1 MPKETDNDRDER
13 NNHLGWSRV
22 DTTYFDQQ
30 FQSKIIDQ
38 EIQYHNQHISKK
50 LLATSER
57 RVGESDIL
65 IKPKTR

>member
-38 EIQYHNQHISKK
+38 EIQYYNQYISKK

>member
-13 NNHLGWSRV
+13 NNHLGRSRV

-38 EIQYHNQHISKK
+38 EIQYYNQNISKK
-50 LLATSER
+50 LLATAER

>member
-38 EIQYHNQHISKK
+38 EIQYYNQYISKK
-50 LLATSER
+50 LLTTAER

>member
-38 EIQYHNQHISKK
+38 EIQYYNQYISKK
-50 LLATSER
+50 LLATAER

>member
-13 NNHLGWSRV
+13 NNHLGRSRV

-38 EIQYHNQHISKK
+38 EIQYYNQHISKK
-50 LLATSER
+50 LLTTAER

>member
-50 LLATSER
+50 LLTTAER

>member
-1 MPKETDNDRDER
+1 MPKETNNDRDER

-38 EIQYHNQHISKK
+38 EIQYYNQHISKK
-50 LLATSER
+50 LLTTAER

-65 IKPKTR
+65 IKPKTS

>member
-13 NNHLGWSRV
+13 NNHLGRSRV

-38 EIQYHNQHISKK
+38 EIQYYNQYISKK
-50 LLATSER
+50 LLTTAER

>member
-38 EIQYHNQHISKK
+38 EIQYYNQHISKK
-50 LLATSER
+50 LLATAER